1 VRQVRADDVH
11 RRHLAGP
18 DQRRDLQRR
27 QTDDLGNA
35 VRARDSSAS
44 VHDWTV
50 TATADTFRSES
61 WMSAPQPTYT
71 GDVEVGGPADVRELP
86 GLTISK
92 LAVSE
97 MANNAYLLRDTA
109 TGEALLIDAAAE
121 PAKLRELISNAD
133 LRTVV
138 TTHGHWDHHRALP
151 DVVRET
157 GAATVAHAADADDL
171 PVDVE
176 RTVDHGDSVTVGGHT
191 LEVVHLRGHTPG
203 SIALV
208 YRAQGD
214 GGVHVFTGDSLFPG
228 GVGNTQKDP
237 ARFASLI
244 DDVEERLFG
253 TLPDETWVYPGH
265 GKDTTLGAERPHLG
279 EWRARGW

>member
-1 VRQVRADDVH
+1 M
-11 RRHLAGP
+11 
-18 DQRRDLQRR
+18 
-27 QTDDLGNA
+27 
-35 VRARDSSAS
+35 SS
-44 VHDWTV
+44 
-50 TATADTFRSES
+50 
-61 WMSAPQPTYT
+61 YT
-71 GDVEVGGPADVRELP
+71 GNVEVGGAPDVRELP
-86 GLTISK
+86 GLTIRK

-97 MANNAYLLRDTA
+97 MANNAYLLTCTA

-121 PAKLRELISNAD
+121 PQALLALVGD
-133 LRTVV
+133 APLRTVV

-151 DVVRET
+151 DVVAAT
-157 GAATVAHAADADDL
+157 GAVTVAHPADAGDL
-171 PVDVE
+171 PVPVQ
-176 RTVDHGDSVTVGGHT
+176 RTVEHGDTVPVGDQV

-208 YRAQGD
+208 WR
-214 GGVHVFTGDSLFPG
+214 GGGTHVFTGDSLFPG
-228 GVGNTQKDP
+228 GVGNTQQDA

-265 GKDTTLGAERPHLG
+265 GADTTLGAERPNLP